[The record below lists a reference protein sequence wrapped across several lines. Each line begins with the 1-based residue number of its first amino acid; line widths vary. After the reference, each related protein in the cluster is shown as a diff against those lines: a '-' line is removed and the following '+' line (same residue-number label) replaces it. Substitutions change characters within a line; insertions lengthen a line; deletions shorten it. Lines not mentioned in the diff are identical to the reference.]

1 MVWQKGGRPQRGVC
15 FDTGLDGSGR
25 KMCVD
30 ATRGKESDCGASQST
45 EGKASRVQLL
55 WRCRTG
61 LGIMGLPEAAES
73 RDLILR
79 GRTES

>member
-1 MVWQKGGRPQRGVC
+1 
-15 FDTGLDGSGR
+15 
-25 KMCVD
+25 MCVD